1 MRDSQELHKTIM
13 RDIISLNEDS
23 SIGDVI
29 NLINRGAEFGNKFI
43 NTRSGSINKRVSDLV
58 LVFPVLVSTSL
69 KMETAILISKAI
81 ERKCI
86 SMMQLLL
93 SSVNLYS
100 HSDVKDIYDFIGKYH
115 KNINTSGVTLDD
127 FINAMDSMV
136 SNREAVVV
144 DKESYNAVMECMK
157 GINIAAKSAL
167 RETAVNDYE
176 INKTMYGRVNVTLEA
191 NNNGNKDNNPFKTYK
206 ASGAK
211 PEIISADINKAN
223 ELLPTLMTVNYI
235 TKLDTG
241 TVERSGVIGIKAK
254 MYPVDHA
261 EIVGRLSSKYSD
273 NNTLF
278 SLIRCSTKEKSFF
291 KDFAFALEKTKWD
304 AINIAKGSVNSKMF
318 RLLERRAARNKLK
331 MLKIGDGSPIT
342 SLVISQEEVEYL
354 KKYSNM
360 DLEKINTAR
369 VILNGYNLMRIVIV
383 DDSLEIAKF
392 LEDNEGIFETLT
404 YDALAKEDK
413 NGDYKKIVN
422 LMAQLN
428 R

>member
-1 MRDSQELHKTIM
+1 MRDSQELHKTII
-13 RDIISLNEDS
+13 RDIVSLNEDS
-23 SIGDVI
+23 SIGDII

-100 HSDVKDIYDFIGKYH
+100 HTDVKDIYDFIGKYH

-144 DKESYNAVMECMK
+144 DKDSYNAVMECMK
-157 GINIAAKSAL
+157 GINTAAKNAL

-191 NNNGNKDNNPFKTYK
+191 NNNGSNNDQGRLIRQQ
-206 ASGAK
+206 GAR
-211 PEIISADINKAN
+211 PEIISDDIKKAN

-235 TKLDTG
+235 TKLDNG

-254 MYPVDHA
+254 MYPVDHT
-261 EIVGRLSSKYSD
+261 EIIGRLSSKYSD

-304 AINIAKGSVNSKMF
+304 AVNIAKGSVNSKMF
-318 RLLERRAARNKLK
+318 KLLERRAAKNKLK

>member
-1 MRDSQELHKTIM
+1 MRDSQELHKTII
-13 RDIISLNEDS
+13 RDIVSLNEDS
-23 SIGDVI
+23 SIGDII

-43 NTRSGSINKRVSDLV
+43 NTRSCSINKRVSDLV

-100 HSDVKDIYDFIGKYH
+100 HTDVKDIYDFIGKYH

-144 DKESYNAVMECMK
+144 DKDSYNAVMECMK
-157 GINIAAKSAL
+157 GINTTAKNAL

-191 NNNGNKDNNPFKTYK
+191 NNNGSNNDQGRLIRQQ
-206 ASGAK
+206 GAR
-211 PEIISADINKAN
+211 PEIISDDIKKAN

-235 TKLDTG
+235 TKLDNG

-254 MYPVDHA
+254 MYPVDHT
-261 EIVGRLSSKYSD
+261 EIIGRLSSKYSD

-304 AINIAKGSVNSKMF
+304 AVNIAKGSVNSKMF
-318 RLLERRAARNKLK
+318 KLLERRAAKNKLK